1 MHMKKVIP
9 MLFIAAS
16 LNAQAATRPDT
27 TDPYRWL
34 EELNGERAM
43 SWVKAE
49 NAKTTAVLEA
59 DPRYA
64 DIYKEAFRMAAAKD
78 RIPYPTFI
86 GGELYNFWQDSA
98 HKRGIWRK
106 TSLAS
111 YRSNPPAWVT
121 VLDLWPQMLS
131 PGGSTIPP
139 ELMPDAVHPSAQ
151 AYEIWSKELERV
163 MR

>member
-1 MHMKKVIP
+1 MKKVIVA
-9 MLFIAAS
+9 LFFIAAS
-16 LNAQAATRPDT
+16 LHAQTATPPDT

-34 EELNGERAM
+34 EEVNGERAM
-43 SWVKAE
+43 TWVKAE

-64 DIYKEAFRMAAAKD
+64 DIYKEAFRMASAKD

-106 TSLAS
+106 TSLES
-111 YRSNPPAWVT
+111 YRSKDPAWVT
-121 VLDLWPQMLS
+121 VLDLDTL
-131 PGGSTIPP
+131 
-139 ELMPDAVHPSAQ
+139 AAH
-151 AYEIWSKELERV
+151 
-163 MR
+163 

>member
-34 EELNGERAM
+34 EDLKGERAM

-49 NAKTTAVLEA
+49 NAKTSAVLEA

-64 DIYKEAFRMAAAKD
+64 DIYKEAFRMASAKD

-98 HKRGIWRK
+98 HTRGIWRK

-111 YRSNPPAWVT
+111 YRGKEPAWVT
-121 VLDLWPQMLS
+121 VLYLYTLAAH
-131 PGGSTIPP
+131 
-139 ELMPDAVHPSAQ
+139 EKAN
-151 AYEIWSKELERV
+151 RV
-163 MR
+163 